1 MITLEVSI
9 NKRKISTEQTPDI
22 FSGTQGVDSVHYTT
36 DEEWEGFTL
45 YGVFSNGKHIY
56 YTSCEAGVTMI
67 PSGVLERS
75 GMIYIGLMGEN
86 GTKRI
91 TSSLLPYRLG
101 KGSDPNDMADA
112 GKIDSL
118 VSRLEKVLGEMDL
131 TGAVVRGATFIPAV
145 SDEGIISWTNN
156 QDLKNPESKSIKGPK
171 GDKEMDLTG
180 AVVRGAT
187 FIPAVSDEGIISWT
201 NNQDLKN
208 PESKS
213 IKGPKGDKGDP
224 FIYTDFTPEQ
234 LAGLKGPKGEKGDPF
249 VYSDFTS
256 QQLEGLKGPKGDKGG
271 IGLQGQK
278 GDKGDTGPQG
288 PQGIQGERGPIG
300 PIGPIGPQGPKG
312 VDGSTS
318 FDDLTEEQKES
329 LKGVSPIAKVSYANH
344 VFTVSITDKEGEKK
358 ATATLPSFDDL
369 TEEQKESLKG
379 VSPIAK
385 VSYANHVFT
394 VSITDKEGEK
404 KATAT
409 LPSKTSELT
418 NDSGF
423 ITTAAVPKNV
433 SELTNDSGFITTA
446 ALPTKVSQLENDAKF
461 ITAEDV
467 PAVPT
472 NVSAFTNDA
481 GYITASQVP
490 AIPTKV
496 SELTNDKGYLV
507 ASDVANKVD
516 KVPGK
521 QLSTEDFTTPL
532 KNKLI
537 GISGDS
543 NVLNVT
549 VNYTIQSYTAIASEQ
564 QTTKKK
570 FYADVPCAKSKTNMN
585 CDITPADS
593 VEDTGLLTYAE
604 PMEGKVRCYFMDE
617 PTEAYTVDAIELTP
631 VVSSVETNVREFLAG
646 DVYAN

>member
-56 YTSCEAGVTMI
+56 YTSCAAGLTVI
-67 PSGVLERS
+67 PAGVLERS
-75 GMIYIGLMGEN
+75 GIIYIGLMGEN

-101 KGSDPNDMADA
+101 KGSDPNDIADA

-131 TGAVVRGATFIPAV
+131 TGAVVRGATFIPEV
-145 SDEGIISWTNN
+145 SDEGVISWTNN
-156 QDLKNPESKSIKGPK
+156 QDLQNPESKNI
-171 GDKEMDLTG
+171 
-180 AVVRGAT
+180 
-187 FIPAVSDEGIISWT
+187 
-201 NNQDLKN
+201 
-208 PESKS
+208 
-213 IKGPKGDKGDP
+213 
-224 FIYTDFTPEQ
+224 
-234 LAGLKGPKGEKGDPF
+234 KGPKGEKGDPF
-249 VYSDFTS
+249 IYSDFTPDQLAGLKGEKGDKGDKGDPFVYSDFT
-256 QQLEGLKGPKGDKGG
+256 QPQLEGLR
-271 IGLQGQK
+271 
-278 GDKGDTGPQG
+278 GPQG
-288 PQGIQGERGPIG
+288 LKGDPFEYSDFTPEQLEGLRGPQGTQGVQGERGPIG

-318 FDDLTEEQKES
+318 FEDLTEEQKES
-329 LKGVSPIAKVSYANH
+329 LKGVSPIAKVSYENR
-344 VFTVSITDKEGEKK
+344 VFS
-358 ATATLPSFDDL
+358 
-369 TEEQKESLKG
+369 
-379 VSPIAK
+379 
-385 VSYANHVFT
+385 

-409 LPSKTSELT
+409 LPSKVSELT

-423 ITTAAVPKNV
+423 ITTAAVPKKV
-433 SELTNDSGFITTA
+433 SELTNDSGFITNA
-446 ALPTKVSQLENDAKF
+446 ALPTKVSQLENDTKF
-461 ITAEDV
+461 ITAKDV

-481 GYITASQVP
+481 AYITASDIP
-490 AIPTKV
+490 AIPKKV

-507 ASDVANKVD
+507 ASDIANKVD

-521 QLSTEDFTTPL
+521 SLSTEDFTTEL
-532 KNKLI
+532 KNKLVA
-537 GISGDS
+537 ISGNSDI
-543 NVLNVT
+543 LNVT
-549 VNYTIQSYTAIASEQ
+549 VNHTIQSYTAMDV
-564 QTTKKK
+564 QTAKKK
-570 FYADVPCAKSKTNMN
+570 FYADIPCTKSKVSMN

-593 VEDTGLLTYAE
+593 VEDAGLLTYAE
-604 PMEGKVRCYFMDE
+604 PMEGKVRCYFMEE
-617 PTEAYTVDAIELTP
+617 PAEAYTVEAIELTP
-631 VVSSVETNVREFLAG
+631 VVSSVEVDVKEFLAG

>member
-75 GMIYIGLMGEN
+75 GMIYIGLMGES

-101 KGSDPNDMADA
+101 KGSDPNDIADA

-131 TGAVVRGATFIPAV
+131 TGAVVRGATFIPTV
-145 SDEGIISWTNN
+145 SDEGVISWTNN
-156 QDLKNPESKSIKGPK
+156 QDLQNPESKNI
-171 GDKEMDLTG
+171 
-180 AVVRGAT
+180 
-187 FIPAVSDEGIISWT
+187 
-201 NNQDLKN
+201 
-208 PESKS
+208 
-213 IKGPKGDKGDP
+213 
-224 FIYTDFTPEQ
+224 
-234 LAGLKGPKGEKGDPF
+234 KGPKGEKGDPF
-249 VYSDFTS
+249 IYSDFTPDQLAGLKGEKGDKGDKGDPFVYSDFT
-256 QQLEGLKGPKGDKGG
+256 QPQLEGLRGPQGLKGDPFEYSDFTPEQLE
-271 IGLQGQK
+271 GLR
-278 GDKGDTGPQG
+278 G
-288 PQGIQGERGPIG
+288 PQGIQGAQGEKGETGPRGAQGEKGDRGDVGPQGIQGVQGPIG

-318 FDDLTEEQKES
+318 FEDLTEEQKES

-344 VFTVSITDKEGEKK
+344 VFSVSITDKEGDKK
-358 ATATLPSFDDL
+358 A
-369 TEEQKESLKG
+369 E
-379 VSPIAK
+379 
-385 VSYANHVFT
+385 
-394 VSITDKEGEK
+394 
-404 KATAT
+404 AT

-461 ITAEDV
+461 IIAEDV

-507 ASDVANKVD
+507 ASDIANKVD

-537 GISGDS
+537 GISGGS

-549 VNYTIQSYTAIASEQ
+549 VNHTIQNYTAIASDK
-564 QTTKKK
+564 QTAKKK

-604 PMEGKVRCYFMDE
+604 PMEGKVRCYFMGE
-617 PTEAYTVDAIELTP
+617 PTEAYTVEAIELTP
-631 VVSSVETNVREFLAG
+631 VVSSVEADVREFLAG

>member
-9 NKRKISTEQTPDI
+9 NQRKISTEQSPDI
-22 FSGTQGVDSVHYTT
+22 FSGTQGVDSVRYTT
-36 DEEWEGFTL
+36 DAEWEGFTL

-67 PSGVLERS
+67 PAGALERS
-75 GMIYIGLMGEN
+75 GMFYIGLMGEN

-156 QDLKNPESKSIKGPK
+156 QDLQNPESK
-171 GDKEMDLTG
+171 
-180 AVVRGAT
+180 
-187 FIPAVSDEGIISWT
+187 
-201 NNQDLKN
+201 N
-208 PESKS
+208 

-234 LAGLKGPKGEKGDPF
+234 LAGLKGPKGDKGDPF

-256 QQLEGLKGPKGDKGG
+256 QQLEGLKGPKGDKGDT
-271 IGLQGQK
+271 GLQGPK
-278 GDKGDTGPQG
+278 GDKGDIGPQG
-288 PQGIQGERGPIG
+288 PQGIQGERGPVG

-344 VFTVSITDKEGEKK
+344 VFS
-358 ATATLPSFDDL
+358 
-369 TEEQKESLKG
+369 
-379 VSPIAK
+379 
-385 VSYANHVFT
+385 

-409 LPSKTSELT
+409 LPSKVSELT

-423 ITTAAVPKNV
+423 ITTAAVPKKV
-433 SELTNDSGFITTA
+433 SELTNDSGFITNA
-446 ALPTKVSQLENDAKF
+446 ALPTKVSQLENDTKF
-461 ITAEDV
+461 ITASG
-467 PAVPT
+467 VPT

-481 GYITASQVP
+481 AYITASD
-490 AIPTKV
+490 IPVIPKKV

-507 ASDVANKVD
+507 ASDIANKVD

-521 QLSTEDFTTPL
+521 SLSTEDFTTEL
-532 KNKLI
+532 KNKLVA
-537 GISGDS
+537 ISGNSDI
-543 NVLNVT
+543 LNVT
-549 VNYTIQSYTAIASEQ
+549 VNHTIQSYTAMDV
-564 QTTKKK
+564 QTAKKK
-570 FYADVPCAKSKTNMN
+570 FYADIPCTKSKVSMN

-593 VEDTGLLTYAE
+593 VEDAGLLTYAE
-604 PMEGKVRCYFMDE
+604 PMEGKVRCYFMEE
-617 PTEAYTVDAIELTP
+617 PTEAYTVEAIELTP
-631 VVSSVETNVREFLAG
+631 VVSSVEVDVREFLAG

>member
-9 NKRKISTEQTPDI
+9 NQRKISTEQSPDI

-36 DEEWEGFTL
+36 DAEWEGFTL

-56 YTSCEAGVTMI
+56 YTSCDADTTMI

-112 GKIDSL
+112 GKIESL

-131 TGAVVRGATFIPAV
+131 TGAVVRGATFIPEV
-145 SDEGIISWTNN
+145 SDEGVISWTNN
-156 QDLKNPESKSIKGPK
+156 QDLQNPESKNI
-171 GDKEMDLTG
+171 
-180 AVVRGAT
+180 
-187 FIPAVSDEGIISWT
+187 
-201 NNQDLKN
+201 
-208 PESKS
+208 
-213 IKGPKGDKGDP
+213 
-224 FIYTDFTPEQ
+224 
-234 LAGLKGPKGEKGDPF
+234 KGPKGEKGDPF
-249 VYSDFTS
+249 IYSDFTPDQLAGLKGEKGDKGDKGDPFVYSDFT
-256 QQLEGLKGPKGDKGG
+256 QPQLEGLRGPQGLKGDPFEYSDFTPEQLEGLRGPQGIQGAQGEKGETG
-271 IGLQGQK
+271 PRGPQGEK
-278 GDKGDTGPQG
+278 GDQGDVG
-288 PQGIQGERGPIG
+288 PQGIQGEQGPIG
-300 PIGPIGPQGPKG
+300 PVGPIGPQGPKG

-318 FDDLTEEQKES
+318 FEDLTEEQKDS
-329 LKGVSPIAKVSYANH
+329 LKGVSPIAKVSYENH
-344 VFTVSITDKEGEKK
+344 VFSVSITDKEGEKK
-358 ATATLPSFDDL
+358 A
-369 TEEQKESLKG
+369 E
-379 VSPIAK
+379 
-385 VSYANHVFT
+385 
-394 VSITDKEGEK
+394 
-404 KATAT
+404 AT

-549 VNYTIQSYTAIASEQ
+549 VNHTIQSYTAIASEQ
-564 QTTKKK
+564 QTAKKK

-604 PMEGKVRCYFMDE
+604 PMEGKIRCYFMEE
-617 PTEAYTVDAIELTP
+617 PTETYTVEAVELTP
-631 VVSSVETNVREFLAG
+631 VVSSVEADVREFLAG
-646 DVYAN
+646 EVYAD

>member
-9 NKRKISTEQTPDI
+9 NQRKISTEQSPDI

-36 DEEWEGFTL
+36 DAEWEGFTL

-56 YTSCEAGVTMI
+56 YTSCDADTTMI

-112 GKIDSL
+112 GKIESL

-131 TGAVVRGATFIPAV
+131 TGAVVRGATFIPEV
-145 SDEGIISWTNN
+145 SDEGVISWTNN
-156 QDLKNPESKSIKGPK
+156 QDLQNPESKNI
-171 GDKEMDLTG
+171 
-180 AVVRGAT
+180 
-187 FIPAVSDEGIISWT
+187 
-201 NNQDLKN
+201 
-208 PESKS
+208 
-213 IKGPKGDKGDP
+213 
-224 FIYTDFTPEQ
+224 
-234 LAGLKGPKGEKGDPF
+234 KGPKGEKGDPF
-249 VYSDFTS
+249 IYSDFTPDQLAGLKGEKGDKGDKGDPFVYSDFT
-256 QQLEGLKGPKGDKGG
+256 QPQLEGLRGPQGLKGDPFEYSDFTPEQLEGLRGPQGIQGAQGEKGETG
-271 IGLQGQK
+271 PRGAQGEK
-278 GDKGDTGPQG
+278 GDQGDVG
-288 PQGIQGERGPIG
+288 PQGIQGEQGPIG
-300 PIGPIGPQGPKG
+300 PVGPIGPQGPKG

-318 FDDLTEEQKES
+318 FEDLTEEQKDS
-329 LKGVSPIAKVSYANH
+329 LKGVSPIAKVSYENH
-344 VFTVSITDKEGEKK
+344 VFSVSITDKEGEKK
-358 ATATLPSFDDL
+358 A
-369 TEEQKESLKG
+369 E
-379 VSPIAK
+379 
-385 VSYANHVFT
+385 
-394 VSITDKEGEK
+394 
-404 KATAT
+404 AT

-549 VNYTIQSYTAIASEQ
+549 VNHTIQSYTAIASEQ
-564 QTTKKK
+564 QTAKKK

-604 PMEGKVRCYFMDE
+604 PMEGKIRCYFMEE
-617 PTEAYTVDAIELTP
+617 PTETYTVEAVELTP
-631 VVSSVETNVREFLAG
+631 VVSSVEADVREFLAG
-646 DVYAN
+646 EVYAD

>member
-1 MITLEVSI
+1 
-9 NKRKISTEQTPDI
+9 
-22 FSGTQGVDSVHYTT
+22 
-36 DEEWEGFTL
+36 
-45 YGVFSNGKHIY
+45 
-56 YTSCEAGVTMI
+56 MI

-75 GMIYIGLMGEN
+75 GMIYIGLMGES

-112 GKIDSL
+112 GKIESL

-131 TGAVVRGATFIPAV
+131 TGAVVRGATFIPTV
-145 SDEGIISWTNN
+145 SDEGVISWTNN
-156 QDLKNPESKSIKGPK
+156 QDLQNPESK
-171 GDKEMDLTG
+171 
-180 AVVRGAT
+180 
-187 FIPAVSDEGIISWT
+187 
-201 NNQDLKN
+201 N
-208 PESKS
+208 

-224 FIYTDFTPEQ
+224 FIYSDFTPDQ
-234 LAGLKGPKGEKGDPF
+234 LAGLKGDKGDKGEKGDPF
-249 VYSDFTS
+249 KYSDFT
-256 QQLEGLKGPKGDKGG
+256 QPQLEGLRGPQGLKGDPFEYSDFTPEQLEGLRGPQGTQGVQGEKGETG
-271 IGLQGQK
+271 PRGPQ

-288 PQGIQGERGPIG
+288 PQGVQGERGPAG

-318 FDDLTEEQKES
+318 FEDLTEEQKES

-344 VFTVSITDKEGEKK
+344 VFS
-358 ATATLPSFDDL
+358 
-369 TEEQKESLKG
+369 
-379 VSPIAK
+379 
-385 VSYANHVFT
+385 

-409 LPSKTSELT
+409 LPSKVSELT

-423 ITTAAVPKNV
+423 ITDAEVPKNV
-433 SELTNDSGFITTA
+433 SELTNDSGFITNA
-446 ALPTKVSQLENDAKF
+446 ALPTKVSQLENDTKF
-461 ITAEDV
+461 ITAKDV

-472 NVSAFTNDA
+472 DVSAFTNDA

-490 AIPTKV
+490 TIPTKV

-507 ASDVANKVD
+507 ASDIANKVD

-549 VNYTIQSYTAIASEQ
+549 VNHTIQRYTAIASEQ
-564 QTTKKK
+564 QTAKKK

-617 PTEAYTVDAIELTP
+617 PTEAYTVEAIELTP
-631 VVSSVETNVREFLAG
+631 VVSSVEANVREFLAG

>member
-9 NKRKISTEQTPDI
+9 NQRKISTEQSPDI

-36 DEEWEGFTL
+36 DAEWEGFTL

-67 PSGVLERS
+67 PPGVLERS

-101 KGSDPNDMADA
+101 KGSDPNDIADA

-131 TGAVVRGATFIPAV
+131 TGAVVRGATFIPTV
-145 SDEGIISWTNN
+145 SDEGVISWTNN
-156 QDLKNPESKSIKGPK
+156 QDLQNPESK
-171 GDKEMDLTG
+171 
-180 AVVRGAT
+180 
-187 FIPAVSDEGIISWT
+187 
-201 NNQDLKN
+201 N
-208 PESKS
+208 

-224 FIYTDFTPEQ
+224 FIYSDFTPDQ
-234 LAGLKGPKGEKGDPF
+234 LAGLKGDKGDKGEKGDPF
-249 VYSDFTS
+249 KYSDFT
-256 QQLEGLKGPKGDKGG
+256 QPQLEGLRGPQGLKGDPFEYSDFTPEQLE
-271 IGLQGQK
+271 GLR
-278 GDKGDTGPQG
+278 G
-288 PQGIQGERGPIG
+288 PQGIQGAQGEKGETGPRGAQGEKGDRGDVGPQGIQGVQGPIG

-318 FDDLTEEQKES
+318 FEDLTEEQKES

-344 VFTVSITDKEGEKK
+344 VFSVSITDKEGEKK
-358 ATATLPSFDDL
+358 A
-369 TEEQKESLKG
+369 E
-379 VSPIAK
+379 
-385 VSYANHVFT
+385 
-394 VSITDKEGEK
+394 
-404 KATAT
+404 AT

-423 ITTAAVPKNV
+423 ITTAAVPKNI

-461 ITAEDV
+461 ITAKDV
-467 PAVPT
+467 PVVPT

-521 QLSTEDFTTPL
+521 GLSTEDFTTPL
-532 KNKLI
+532 KNKLVN
-537 GISGDS
+537 ISEGS

-549 VNYTIQSYTAIASEQ
+549 VNHTIQSYTAMASEQ
-564 QTTKKK
+564 QTAKKK

-617 PTEAYTVDAIELTP
+617 PTESYTVEAIELTP
-631 VVSSVETNVREFLAG
+631 VVSSVEADVREFLAG

>member
-56 YTSCEAGVTMI
+56 YTSCEAGVTVI
-67 PSGVLERS
+67 PAGVLERS
-75 GMIYIGLMGEN
+75 GIIYIGLMGEN

-131 TGAVVRGATFIPAV
+131 TGAVVRGATFIPTV
-145 SDEGIISWTNN
+145 SDEGVISWTNN
-156 QDLKNPESKSIKGPK
+156 QDLQNPESK
-171 GDKEMDLTG
+171 
-180 AVVRGAT
+180 
-187 FIPAVSDEGIISWT
+187 
-201 NNQDLKN
+201 N
-208 PESKS
+208 

-224 FIYTDFTPEQ
+224 FIYSDFTPDQ
-234 LAGLKGPKGEKGDPF
+234 LAGLKGDKGDKGEKGDPF
-249 VYSDFTS
+249 KYSDFT
-256 QQLEGLKGPKGDKGG
+256 QPQLEGLRGPQGLKGDPFEYSDFTPEQLE
-271 IGLQGQK
+271 GLR
-278 GDKGDTGPQG
+278 G
-288 PQGIQGERGPIG
+288 PQGIQGVQGEKGETGPRGAQGEKGDRGDVGPQGIQGAQGPIG

-318 FDDLTEEQKES
+318 FEDLTEEQKES

-344 VFTVSITDKEGEKK
+344 VFSVSITDKEGEKK
-358 ATATLPSFDDL
+358 A
-369 TEEQKESLKG
+369 E
-379 VSPIAK
+379 
-385 VSYANHVFT
+385 
-394 VSITDKEGEK
+394 
-404 KATAT
+404 AT

-507 ASDVANKVD
+507 ASDIANKVD

-617 PTEAYTVDAIELTP
+617 PTEAYTVEAIELTP
-631 VVSSVETNVREFLAG
+631 VVSSVEANVREFLAG

>member
-101 KGSDPNDMADA
+101 KGGDPNDMADA

-118 VSRLEKVLGEMDL
+118 VSRLEKVLG
-131 TGAVVRGATFIPAV
+131 
-145 SDEGIISWTNN
+145 
-156 QDLKNPESKSIKGPK
+156 
-171 GDKEMDLTG
+171 EMDLTG

-288 PQGIQGERGPIG
+288 PQGIQGERGPVG

-312 VDGSTS
+312 VDGST
-318 FDDLTEEQKES
+318 
-329 LKGVSPIAKVSYANH
+329 
-344 VFTVSITDKEGEKK
+344 
-358 ATATLPSFDDL
+358 SFDDL

>member
-1 MITLEVSI
+1 MITIEVSI
-9 NKRKISTEQTPDI
+9 NQRKISTEQSPDI
-22 FSGTQGVDSVHYTT
+22 FSGTQGVDSVRYTT
-36 DEEWEGFTL
+36 DAEWEGFTL

-171 GDKEMDLTG
+171 GDK
-180 AVVRGAT
+180 
-187 FIPAVSDEGIISWT
+187 
-201 NNQDLKN
+201 
-208 PESKS
+208 
-213 IKGPKGDKGDP
+213 GDP

-256 QQLEGLKGPKGDKGG
+256 QQLEGLKGPKGDKGD

-288 PQGIQGERGPIG
+288 PQGIQGERGPVG

-358 ATATLPSFDDL
+358 ATATLPS
-369 TEEQKESLKG
+369 K
-379 VSPIAK
+379 
-385 VSYANHVFT
+385 
-394 VSITDKEGEK
+394 
-404 KATAT
+404 
-409 LPSKTSELT
+409 
-418 NDSGF
+418 
-423 ITTAAVPKNV
+423 V
-433 SELTNDSGFITTA
+433 SELTNDSGFITTVAVPKKVSELTNDSGFITNA
-446 ALPTKVSQLENDAKF
+446 ALPTKVSQLENDTKF
-461 ITAEDV
+461 ITDSG
-467 PAVPT
+467 VPT

-481 GYITASQVP
+481 AYITASD
-490 AIPTKV
+490 IPVIPKKV

-507 ASDVANKVD
+507 ASDIANKVD

-521 QLSTEDFTTPL
+521 NLSTEDFTTEL
-532 KNKLI
+532 KNKLVA
-537 GISGDS
+537 ISGNSDI
-543 NVLNVT
+543 LNVT
-549 VNYTIQSYTAIASEQ
+549 VNHTIQSYTAMDV
-564 QTTKKK
+564 QTAKKK
-570 FYADVPCAKSKTNMN
+570 FYADVPCTKSKVSMN

-593 VEDTGLLTYAE
+593 VEDAGLLTYAE
-604 PMEGKVRCYFMDE
+604 PMEGKVRCYFMEE
-617 PTEAYTVDAIELTP
+617 PAEAYTVEAIELTP
-631 VVSSVETNVREFLAG
+631 VVSSVEVDVREFLAG
-646 DVYAN
+646 DVYAD

>member
-56 YTSCEAGVTMI
+56 YTSCEAGVAMI

-75 GMIYIGLMGEN
+75 GMIYIGLMGES

-112 GKIDSL
+112 GKIESL

-131 TGAVVRGATFIPAV
+131 TGAVVRGATFIPTV
-145 SDEGIISWTNN
+145 SDEGVISWTNN
-156 QDLKNPESKSIKGPK
+156 QDLQNPESK
-171 GDKEMDLTG
+171 
-180 AVVRGAT
+180 
-187 FIPAVSDEGIISWT
+187 
-201 NNQDLKN
+201 N
-208 PESKS
+208 

-224 FIYTDFTPEQ
+224 FIYSDFTPDQ
-234 LAGLKGPKGEKGDPF
+234 LAGLKGDKGDKGEKGDPF
-249 VYSDFTS
+249 KYSDFT
-256 QQLEGLKGPKGDKGG
+256 QPQLEGLRGPQGLKGDPFEYSDFTPEQLEGLRGPQGTQGVQGEKGETG
-271 IGLQGQK
+271 PRGPQ

-288 PQGIQGERGPIG
+288 PQGVQGERGPAG

-318 FDDLTEEQKES
+318 FEDLTEEQKES

-344 VFTVSITDKEGEKK
+344 VFS
-358 ATATLPSFDDL
+358 
-369 TEEQKESLKG
+369 
-379 VSPIAK
+379 
-385 VSYANHVFT
+385 

-409 LPSKTSELT
+409 LPSKVSELT

-423 ITTAAVPKNV
+423 ITDAEVPKNV
-433 SELTNDSGFITTA
+433 SELTNDSGFITNA
-446 ALPTKVSQLENDAKF
+446 ALPTKVSQLENDTKF
-461 ITAEDV
+461 ITAKDV

-472 NVSAFTNDA
+472 DVSAFTNDA

-490 AIPTKV
+490 TIPTKV

-507 ASDVANKVD
+507 ASDIANKVD

-549 VNYTIQSYTAIASEQ
+549 VNHTIQRYTAIASEQ
-564 QTTKKK
+564 QTAKKK

-617 PTEAYTVDAIELTP
+617 PTEAYTVEAIELTP
-631 VVSSVETNVREFLAG
+631 VVSSVEANVREFLAG

>member
-1 MITLEVSI
+1 M
-9 NKRKISTEQTPDI
+9 
-22 FSGTQGVDSVHYTT
+22 
-36 DEEWEGFTL
+36 
-45 YGVFSNGKHIY
+45 
-56 YTSCEAGVTMI
+56 
-67 PSGVLERS
+67 
-75 GMIYIGLMGEN
+75 
-86 GTKRI
+86 
-91 TSSLLPYRLG
+91 
-101 KGSDPNDMADA
+101 
-112 GKIDSL
+112 
-118 VSRLEKVLGEMDL
+118 
-131 TGAVVRGATFIPAV
+131 
-145 SDEGIISWTNN
+145 
-156 QDLKNPESKSIKGPK
+156 
-171 GDKEMDLTG
+171 
-180 AVVRGAT
+180 
-187 FIPAVSDEGIISWT
+187 
-201 NNQDLKN
+201 
-208 PESKS
+208 
-213 IKGPKGDKGDP
+213 
-224 FIYTDFTPEQ
+224 
-234 LAGLKGPKGEKGDPF
+234 
-249 VYSDFTS
+249 
-256 QQLEGLKGPKGDKGG
+256 
-271 IGLQGQK
+271 
-278 GDKGDTGPQG
+278 
-288 PQGIQGERGPIG
+288 
-300 PIGPIGPQGPKG
+300 
-312 VDGSTS
+312 
-318 FDDLTEEQKES
+318 
-329 LKGVSPIAKVSYANH
+329 SPIAKVSYVNH
-344 VFTVSITDKEGEKK
+344 VFSVSITDKEGEKK
-358 ATATLPSFDDL
+358 A
-369 TEEQKESLKG
+369 E
-379 VSPIAK
+379 
-385 VSYANHVFT
+385 
-394 VSITDKEGEK
+394 
-404 KATAT
+404 AT

-461 ITAEDV
+461 ITAKDV

-549 VNYTIQSYTAIASEQ
+549 VNHTIQSYTAIASEQ
-564 QTTKKK
+564 QTAKKK

-617 PTEAYTVDAIELTP
+617 PTEAYTVEAIELTP
-631 VVSSVETNVREFLAG
+631 VVSSVEANVREFLAG

>member
-75 GMIYIGLMGEN
+75 GMIYIGLMGES

-101 KGSDPNDMADA
+101 KGSDPNDIADA

-131 TGAVVRGATFIPAV
+131 TGAVVRGATFIPTV
-145 SDEGIISWTNN
+145 SDEGVISWTNN
-156 QDLKNPESKSIKGPK
+156 QDLQNPESKNI
-171 GDKEMDLTG
+171 
-180 AVVRGAT
+180 
-187 FIPAVSDEGIISWT
+187 
-201 NNQDLKN
+201 
-208 PESKS
+208 
-213 IKGPKGDKGDP
+213 
-224 FIYTDFTPEQ
+224 
-234 LAGLKGPKGEKGDPF
+234 KGPKGEKGDPF
-249 VYSDFTS
+249 IYSDFTPDQLAGLKGEKGDKGDKGDPFVYSDFT
-256 QQLEGLKGPKGDKGG
+256 QPQLEGLRGPQGLKGDPFEYSDFTPEQLE
-271 IGLQGQK
+271 GLR
-278 GDKGDTGPQG
+278 G
-288 PQGIQGERGPIG
+288 PQGIQGAQGEKGDRGDVGPQGIQGVQGPIG

-318 FDDLTEEQKES
+318 FEDLTEEQKES

-344 VFTVSITDKEGEKK
+344 VFSVSITDKEGDKK
-358 ATATLPSFDDL
+358 A
-369 TEEQKESLKG
+369 E
-379 VSPIAK
+379 
-385 VSYANHVFT
+385 
-394 VSITDKEGEK
+394 
-404 KATAT
+404 AT

-461 ITAEDV
+461 IIAEDV

-507 ASDVANKVD
+507 ASDIANKVD

-537 GISGDS
+537 GISGGS

-549 VNYTIQSYTAIASEQ
+549 VNHTIQNYTAIASDK
-564 QTTKKK
+564 QTAKKK

-604 PMEGKVRCYFMDE
+604 PMEGKVRCYFMGE
-617 PTEAYTVDAIELTP
+617 PTEAYTVEAIELTP
-631 VVSSVETNVREFLAG
+631 VVSSVEADVREFLAG

>member
-56 YTSCEAGVTMI
+56 YTSCEAGVTVI

-131 TGAVVRGATFIPAV
+131 TGAVVRGATFIPTV
-145 SDEGIISWTNN
+145 SDEGVISWTNN
-156 QDLKNPESKSIKGPK
+156 QDLQNPESK
-171 GDKEMDLTG
+171 
-180 AVVRGAT
+180 
-187 FIPAVSDEGIISWT
+187 
-201 NNQDLKN
+201 N
-208 PESKS
+208 

-224 FIYTDFTPEQ
+224 FIYSDFTPDQ
-234 LAGLKGPKGEKGDPF
+234 LAGLKGDKGDKGEKGDPF
-249 VYSDFTS
+249 KYSDFT
-256 QQLEGLKGPKGDKGG
+256 QPQLEGLRGPQGLKGDPFEYSDFTPEQLE
-271 IGLQGQK
+271 GLR
-278 GDKGDTGPQG
+278 G
-288 PQGIQGERGPIG
+288 PQGIQGVQGEKGETGPRGPQGEKGDQGDVGPQGIQGVQGPIG

-318 FDDLTEEQKES
+318 FEDLTEEQKES

-344 VFTVSITDKEGEKK
+344 VFSVSITDKEGEKK
-358 ATATLPSFDDL
+358 A
-369 TEEQKESLKG
+369 E
-379 VSPIAK
+379 
-385 VSYANHVFT
+385 
-394 VSITDKEGEK
+394 
-404 KATAT
+404 AT

-549 VNYTIQSYTAIASEQ
+549 VNHTIQSYTAIASER
-564 QTTKKK
+564 QTAKKK

-617 PTEAYTVDAIELTP
+617 PTEAYTVEAIELTP
-631 VVSSVETNVREFLAG
+631 VVSSVEANVREFLAG

>member
-75 GMIYIGLMGEN
+75 GMIYIGLMGES

-101 KGSDPNDMADA
+101 KGSDPNDMADV

-131 TGAVVRGATFIPAV
+131 TGAVVRGATFIPEV
-145 SDEGIISWTNN
+145 SDEGVISWTNN
-156 QDLKNPESKSIKGPK
+156 QDLQNPESKNI
-171 GDKEMDLTG
+171 
-180 AVVRGAT
+180 
-187 FIPAVSDEGIISWT
+187 
-201 NNQDLKN
+201 
-208 PESKS
+208 
-213 IKGPKGDKGDP
+213 
-224 FIYTDFTPEQ
+224 
-234 LAGLKGPKGEKGDPF
+234 KGPKGEKGDPF
-249 VYSDFTS
+249 IYSDFTPDQLAGLKGEKGDKGDKGDPFKYS
-256 QQLEGLKGPKGDKGG
+256 DFTQPQLEGLRGPQGLKGDPFEYSDFTPEQLEGLRGPQGTQGVQGEKGETG
-271 IGLQGQK
+271 PRGPQ

-288 PQGIQGERGPIG
+288 PQGVQGERGPIG

-318 FDDLTEEQKES
+318 FEDLTEEQKES

-344 VFTVSITDKEGEKK
+344 VFSVSITDKEGEKK
-358 ATATLPSFDDL
+358 A
-369 TEEQKESLKG
+369 E
-379 VSPIAK
+379 
-385 VSYANHVFT
+385 
-394 VSITDKEGEK
+394 
-404 KATAT
+404 AT

-446 ALPTKVSQLENDAKF
+446 AVPTKVSQLENDTKF
-461 ITAEDV
+461 ITAKDV

-507 ASDVANKVD
+507 ASDIANKVD

-521 QLSTEDFTTPL
+521 ELSTEDFTTEL
-532 KNKLI
+532 KNKLE

-543 NVLNVT
+543 NILNVT
-549 VNYTIQSYTAIASEQ
+549 MNHTIQSYTVIASEK
-564 QTTKKK
+564 QTAKKK

-617 PTEAYTVDAIELTP
+617 PTEAYTVEAIELTP
-631 VVSSVETNVREFLAG
+631 VVSSVEADVREFLAG

>member
-56 YTSCEAGVTMI
+56 YTSCEAGVTVI
-67 PSGVLERS
+67 PAGVLERS
-75 GMIYIGLMGEN
+75 GMIYIELMGEN

-101 KGSDPNDMADA
+101 KGSDPNDIADA

-131 TGAVVRGATFIPAV
+131 TGAVVRGATFIPTV
-145 SDEGIISWTNN
+145 SDEGVISWTNN
-156 QDLKNPESKSIKGPK
+156 QDLQNPESK
-171 GDKEMDLTG
+171 
-180 AVVRGAT
+180 
-187 FIPAVSDEGIISWT
+187 
-201 NNQDLKN
+201 N
-208 PESKS
+208 

-224 FIYTDFTPEQ
+224 FIYSDFTPDQ
-234 LAGLKGPKGEKGDPF
+234 LAGLKGEKGDKGDKGDPF
-249 VYSDFTS
+249 VYSDFT
-256 QQLEGLKGPKGDKGG
+256 QPQLEGLRGPQGLKGDPFEYSDFTPEQLEGLRGPQGTQGVQGEKGETG
-271 IGLQGQK
+271 PRGPQ

-288 PQGIQGERGPIG
+288 PQGVQGERGPIG
-300 PIGPIGPQGPKG
+300 AIGPIGPQGPKG

-318 FDDLTEEQKES
+318 FEDLTEEQKES
-329 LKGVSPIAKVSYANH
+329 LKGVSPIAKVSYVNH
-344 VFTVSITDKEGEKK
+344 VFSVSITDKEGEKK
-358 ATATLPSFDDL
+358 A
-369 TEEQKESLKG
+369 E
-379 VSPIAK
+379 
-385 VSYANHVFT
+385 
-394 VSITDKEGEK
+394 
-404 KATAT
+404 AT

-461 ITAEDV
+461 ITAKDV
-467 PAVPT
+467 PVVPT

-496 SELTNDKGYLV
+496 SELTNDKGYLI
-507 ASDVANKVD
+507 ASDIANKVD

-521 QLSTEDFTTPL
+521 ELSTEDFTTEL
-532 KNKLI
+532 KNKLE

-543 NVLNVT
+543 NILNVT
-549 VNYTIQSYTAIASEQ
+549 VNHTIQNYTAIASEK
-564 QTTKKK
+564 QTAKKK

-617 PTEAYTVDAIELTP
+617 PTEAYTVEAIELTP
-631 VVSSVETNVREFLAG
+631 VVSSVEADVREFLAG

>member
-56 YTSCEAGVTMI
+56 YTSCEAGVTVI
-67 PSGVLERS
+67 PAGVLERS

-101 KGSDPNDMADA
+101 KGSDPNGIADA

-118 VSRLEKVLGEMDL
+118 VSRLEKVLG
-131 TGAVVRGATFIPAV
+131 
-145 SDEGIISWTNN
+145 
-156 QDLKNPESKSIKGPK
+156 
-171 GDKEMDLTG
+171 EMDLTG

-358 ATATLPSFDDL
+358 ATATLPS
-369 TEEQKESLKG
+369 
-379 VSPIAK
+379 K
-385 VSYANHVFT
+385 V
-394 VSITDKEGEK
+394 
-404 KATAT
+404 
-409 LPSKTSELT
+409 SELT

-423 ITTAAVPKNV
+423 ITTVAVPKNV
-433 SELTNDSGFITTA
+433 SELTNDSGFITNA
-446 ALPTKVSQLENDAKF
+446 ALPTKVSQLENDTKF
-461 ITAEDV
+461 ITASG
-467 PAVPT
+467 VPT

-481 GYITASQVP
+481 AYITASD
-490 AIPTKV
+490 IPVIPKKV

-507 ASDVANKVD
+507 ASDIANKVD

-521 QLSTEDFTTPL
+521 NLSTEDFTTEL
-532 KNKLI
+532 KNKLVA
-537 GISGDS
+537 ISGNSDI
-543 NVLNVT
+543 LNVT
-549 VNYTIQSYTAIASEQ
+549 VNHTIQSYTAMDV
-564 QTTKKK
+564 QTAKKK
-570 FYADVPCAKSKTNMN
+570 FYADVPCTKSKVSMN

-593 VEDTGLLTYAE
+593 VEDAGLLTYAE
-604 PMEGKVRCYFMDE
+604 PMEGKVRCYFMEE
-617 PTEAYTVDAIELTP
+617 PAEAYTVEAIELTP
-631 VVSSVETNVREFLAG
+631 VVSSVEVDVREFLAG
-646 DVYAN
+646 DVYAD

>member
-75 GMIYIGLMGEN
+75 GMIYIGLMGES

-101 KGSDPNDMADA
+101 KGSDPNDIADA

-131 TGAVVRGATFIPAV
+131 TGAVVRGATFIPTV
-145 SDEGIISWTNN
+145 SDEGVISWTNN
-156 QDLKNPESKSIKGPK
+156 QDLQNPESK
-171 GDKEMDLTG
+171 
-180 AVVRGAT
+180 
-187 FIPAVSDEGIISWT
+187 
-201 NNQDLKN
+201 N
-208 PESKS
+208 

-224 FIYTDFTPEQ
+224 FIYSDFTSEQ
-234 LAGLKGPKGEKGDPF
+234 LAGLKGEKGDKGDKGDPF
-249 VYSDFTS
+249 VYSDFT
-256 QQLEGLKGPKGDKGG
+256 QPQLEGLRGPQGLKGDPFEYSDFTPEQLEGLRGPQGTQGVQGEKGETG
-271 IGLQGQK
+271 PRGPQ

-288 PQGIQGERGPIG
+288 PQGVQGERGPIG

-318 FDDLTEEQKES
+318 FEDLTEEQKES
-329 LKGVSPIAKVSYANH
+329 LKGVSPIAKVSYVNH
-344 VFTVSITDKEGEKK
+344 VFSVSITDKEGEKK
-358 ATATLPSFDDL
+358 A
-369 TEEQKESLKG
+369 E
-379 VSPIAK
+379 
-385 VSYANHVFT
+385 
-394 VSITDKEGEK
+394 
-404 KATAT
+404 AT

-461 ITAEDV
+461 ITAKDV
-467 PAVPT
+467 PVVPT

-507 ASDVANKVD
+507 ASDIANKVD

-521 QLSTEDFTTPL
+521 GLSTEDFTTPL
-532 KNKLI
+532 KNKLVN
-537 GISGDS
+537 ISEGS

-549 VNYTIQSYTAIASEQ
+549 VNHTIQSYTAIASEQ
-564 QTTKKK
+564 QTAKKK

-617 PTEAYTVDAIELTP
+617 PTEAYTVEAIELTP
-631 VVSSVETNVREFLAG
+631 VVSSVEADVREFLAG

>member
-56 YTSCEAGVTMI
+56 YTSCEAGVTVI
-67 PSGVLERS
+67 PAGVLERS

-101 KGSDPNDMADA
+101 KGSDPNDIADA

-131 TGAVVRGATFIPAV
+131 TGAVVRGATFIPTV
-145 SDEGIISWTNN
+145 SDEGVISWTNN
-156 QDLKNPESKSIKGPK
+156 QDLQNPESK
-171 GDKEMDLTG
+171 
-180 AVVRGAT
+180 
-187 FIPAVSDEGIISWT
+187 
-201 NNQDLKN
+201 N
-208 PESKS
+208 

-224 FIYTDFTPEQ
+224 FIYSDFTPDQ
-234 LAGLKGPKGEKGDPF
+234 LAGLKGDKGDKGEKGDPF
-249 VYSDFTS
+249 KYSDFT
-256 QQLEGLKGPKGDKGG
+256 QPQLEGLRGPQGLKGDPFEYSDFTPEQLEGLRGPQGIQGVQGEKGETG
-271 IGLQGQK
+271 PRGPQGEK
-278 GDKGDTGPQG
+278 GETGPQG
-288 PQGIQGERGPIG
+288 PQGIQGVQGPIG

-318 FDDLTEEQKES
+318 FEDLTEEQKES

-344 VFTVSITDKEGEKK
+344 VFSVSITDKEGEKK
-358 ATATLPSFDDL
+358 A
-369 TEEQKESLKG
+369 E
-379 VSPIAK
+379 
-385 VSYANHVFT
+385 
-394 VSITDKEGEK
+394 
-404 KATAT
+404 AT

-507 ASDVANKVD
+507 ASDIANKVD

-549 VNYTIQSYTAIASEQ
+549 VNHTIQSYTAIASEQ
-564 QTTKKK
+564 QTAKKK

-617 PTEAYTVDAIELTP
+617 PTEAYTVEAIELTP
-631 VVSSVETNVREFLAG
+631 VVSSVEANVREFLAG

>member
-9 NKRKISTEQTPDI
+9 NQRKISTEQSPDI

-36 DEEWEGFTL
+36 DAEWEGFTL

-56 YTSCEAGVTMI
+56 YTSCDADTTMI

-112 GKIDSL
+112 GKIESL

-131 TGAVVRGATFIPAV
+131 TGAVVRGATFIPSV
-145 SDEGIISWTNN
+145 SDDGVISWTNN
-156 QDLKNPESKSIKGPK
+156 QDLQNPESK
-171 GDKEMDLTG
+171 
-180 AVVRGAT
+180 
-187 FIPAVSDEGIISWT
+187 
-201 NNQDLKN
+201 N
-208 PESKS
+208 

-234 LAGLKGPKGEKGDPF
+234 LAGLKGPKGDKGDPF
-249 VYSDFTS
+249 VYSDFTP
-256 QQLEGLKGPKGDKGG
+256 QQLEGLKGPKGDKGDT
-271 IGLQGQK
+271 GLQGPE
-278 GDKGDTGPQG
+278 GPKGDTGLQG
-288 PQGIQGERGPIG
+288 PQGIQGEQGPIG
-300 PIGPIGPQGPKG
+300 PVGPIGPQGPKG
-312 VDGSTS
+312 ADGSTS
-318 FDDLTEEQKES
+318 FENLTEEQKES

-344 VFTVSITDKEGEKK
+344 VFS
-358 ATATLPSFDDL
+358 
-369 TEEQKESLKG
+369 
-379 VSPIAK
+379 
-385 VSYANHVFT
+385 

-409 LPSKTSELT
+409 LPSK
-418 NDSGF
+418 
-423 ITTAAVPKNV
+423 V
-433 SELTNDSGFITTA
+433 SELTNDSGFITDA
-446 ALPTKVSQLENDAKF
+446 ALPTKVSQLENDTKF
-461 ITAEDV
+461 ITAKDV
-467 PAVPT
+467 PVVPT
-472 NVSAFTNDA
+472 NVSTFTNDA
-481 GYITASQVP
+481 GYITASDIP

-521 QLSTEDFTTPL
+521 GLSTEDFTTEL
-532 KNKLI
+532 KNKLVA
-537 GISGDS
+537 ISGNSDI
-543 NVLNVT
+543 LNVT
-549 VNYTIQSYTAIASEQ
+549 VNHTIQSYTAMDV
-564 QTTKKK
+564 QTAKKK
-570 FYADVPCAKSKTNMN
+570 FYADIPCTKSKVSMN

-593 VEDTGLLTYAE
+593 VEDAGLLTYAE
-604 PMEGKVRCYFMDE
+604 PMEGKVRCYFMEE
-617 PTEAYTVDAIELTP
+617 PAEAYTVEAIELTP
-631 VVSSVETNVREFLAG
+631 VVSSVEVDVKEFLAG

>member
-56 YTSCEAGVTMI
+56 YTSCAAGLTVI
-67 PSGVLERS
+67 PAGVLERS
-75 GMIYIGLMGEN
+75 GIIYIGLMGEN

-101 KGSDPNDMADA
+101 KGSDPNDIADA

-131 TGAVVRGATFIPAV
+131 TGAVVRGATFIPEV
-145 SDEGIISWTNN
+145 SDEGVISWTNN
-156 QDLKNPESKSIKGPK
+156 QDLQNPESKNI
-171 GDKEMDLTG
+171 
-180 AVVRGAT
+180 
-187 FIPAVSDEGIISWT
+187 
-201 NNQDLKN
+201 
-208 PESKS
+208 
-213 IKGPKGDKGDP
+213 
-224 FIYTDFTPEQ
+224 
-234 LAGLKGPKGEKGDPF
+234 KGPKGEKGDPF
-249 VYSDFTS
+249 IYSDFTPDQLAGLKGEKGDKGDKGDPFKYS
-256 QQLEGLKGPKGDKGG
+256 DFTQPQLEGLRGPQGLKGDPFEYSDFTPEQLEGLRGPQGTQGVQGEKGETG
-271 IGLQGQK
+271 PRGPQ

-288 PQGIQGERGPIG
+288 PQGVQGERGPIG

-318 FDDLTEEQKES
+318 FEDLTEEQKES

-344 VFTVSITDKEGEKK
+344 VFSVSITDKEGEKK
-358 ATATLPSFDDL
+358 A
-369 TEEQKESLKG
+369 E
-379 VSPIAK
+379 
-385 VSYANHVFT
+385 
-394 VSITDKEGEK
+394 
-404 KATAT
+404 AT

-507 ASDVANKVD
+507 ASDIANKVD

-564 QTTKKK
+564 QTAKKK
-570 FYADVPCAKSKTNMN
+570 FYADVPCTKSKVSMN

-593 VEDTGLLTYAE
+593 VEDAGVLTYAE
-604 PMEGKVRCYFMDE
+604 PMEGKVRCYFMEE
-617 PTEAYTVDAIELTP
+617 PAEAYTVEAIELTP
-631 VVSSVETNVREFLAG
+631 VVSSVEVDVREFLMG

>member
-56 YTSCEAGVTMI
+56 YTSCEAGVTTI

-101 KGSDPNDMADA
+101 KGSDPNDIADA

-131 TGAVVRGATFIPAV
+131 TGAVVRGATFIPEV
-145 SDEGIISWTNN
+145 SDEGVISWTNN
-156 QDLKNPESKSIKGPK
+156 QDLQNPESKNI
-171 GDKEMDLTG
+171 
-180 AVVRGAT
+180 
-187 FIPAVSDEGIISWT
+187 
-201 NNQDLKN
+201 
-208 PESKS
+208 
-213 IKGPKGDKGDP
+213 
-224 FIYTDFTPEQ
+224 
-234 LAGLKGPKGEKGDPF
+234 KGPKGEKGDPF
-249 VYSDFTS
+249 IYSDFTPDQLAGLKGEKGDKGDKGDPFVYSDFT
-256 QQLEGLKGPKGDKGG
+256 QPQLEGLRGPQGLKGDPFEYSDFTPEQLEGLRGPQGIQGVQGEKGETG
-271 IGLQGQK
+271 PRGPQGEK
-278 GDKGDTGPQG
+278 GETGPQG
-288 PQGIQGERGPIG
+288 PQGIQGVQGPIG

-318 FDDLTEEQKES
+318 FEDLTEEQKES

-344 VFTVSITDKEGEKK
+344 VFSVSITDKEGEKK
-358 ATATLPSFDDL
+358 A
-369 TEEQKESLKG
+369 E
-379 VSPIAK
+379 
-385 VSYANHVFT
+385 
-394 VSITDKEGEK
+394 
-404 KATAT
+404 AT
-409 LPSKTSELT
+409 LPSKTSELA

-507 ASDVANKVD
+507 ASDIANKVD

-543 NVLNVT
+543 DVLNVT
-549 VNYTIQSYTAIASEQ
+549 VNHTIQSYTAIASEQ
-564 QTTKKK
+564 QTAKKK

-604 PMEGKVRCYFMDE
+604 PMEGKVRCYFMEE
-617 PTEAYTVDAIELTP
+617 PAEAYTVEAIELTP
-631 VVSSVETNVREFLAG
+631 VVSSVEVDVKEFLAG